1 MSLTL
6 SGTGKAA
13 LAILRLNRGAGL
25 LRRIRKAGAPVSVW
39 LAGLV
44 AVTMILAASFAPM
57 IAPANPLDLASYNL
71 LDSEIP
77 PRWVEGGDPRFW
89 LGTDNQGRDMLSA
102 ILYGARVSLMIGG
115 GAVLLAAL
123 IGVSLGLIAGYMGG
137 RVDAAIMRL
146 GDVILSFPTIL
157 LALLVAGL
165 ARALIPEAA
174 DPRLAPLV
182 LIAAI
187 TIHEW
192 VQYARTVRA
201 ATMVEGAKDYIKAA
215 RVIGFSRRR
224 IMFRHILPNVMGPVL
239 VLATINL
246 AGAVLTEATLS
257 FLGVGMP
264 PTYPSLGT
272 LIRIGN
278 EFVFS
283 GIWWIALFPAL
294 TLVILV
300 LAVNVIGDWLRD
312 RFNPKL
318 RGRG

>member
-1 MSLTL
+1 MNVLSLRWRMRWPL
-6 SGTGKAA
+6 SVIIAGVIA
-13 LAILRLNRGAGL
+13 LA
-25 LRRIRKAGAPVSVW
+25 
-39 LAGLV
+39 
-44 AVTMILAASFAPM
+44 MIAAAIFAPL

-71 LDSEIP
+71 ADSEIP
-77 PRWVEGGDPRFW
+77 PRWVEGGDARFW

-115 GAVLLAAL
+115 ASVLLAAL
-123 IGVSLGLIAGYMGG
+123 IGVSLGLIAGYVGG

-174 DPRLAPLV
+174 NPKLAPLI
-182 LIAAI
+182 LITAI

-201 ATMVEGAKDYIKAA
+201 ATMVESARDYIKAA
-215 RVIGFSRRR
+215 RVIGFSSRR

-294 TLVILV
+294 TLVIMV
-300 LAVNVIGDWLRD
+300 LAVNVLGDWLRD

-318 RGRG
+318 RGKT

>member
-1 MSLTL
+1 MSTTGNRL
-6 SGTGKAA
+6 SSAFRAA
-13 LAILRLNRGAGL
+13 PI
-25 LRRIRKAGAPVSVW
+25 SVW
-39 LAGLV
+39 IAGLV
-44 AVTMILAASFAPM
+44 AVAMILTAILAPW
-57 IAPANPLDLASYNL
+57 IAPANPLDLASFNL
-71 LDSEIP
+71 ADSEIP
-77 PRWVEGGDPRFW
+77 PFWVAGSDPRFW

-115 GAVLLAAL
+115 GAVLFAAI
-123 IGVSLGLIAGYMGG
+123 IGVSLGLIAGYVGG

-174 DPRLAPLV
+174 NPRLAPLI

-201 ATMVEGAKDYIKAA
+201 ATMVESAKDYIKAA
-215 RVIGFSRRR
+215 RVIGLSPAR
-224 IMFRHILPNVMGPVL
+224 IMFRHILPNIMSPVL

-294 TLVILV
+294 ALVILV
-300 LAVNVIGDWLRD
+300 LAVNVMGDWLRD

>member
-1 MSLTL
+1 V
-6 SGTGKAA
+6 
-13 LAILRLNRGAGL
+13 
-25 LRRIRKAGAPVSVW
+25 RRAGAPLSVW
-39 LAGLV
+39 IASLV
-44 AVTMILAASFAPM
+44 AIAMILAALFAPL

-71 LDSEIP
+71 ADSEIP
-77 PRWVEGGDPRFW
+77 PRWAVGGDPRFL

-123 IGVSLGLIAGYMGG
+123 IGISLGLVAGYVGG
-137 RVDAAIMRL
+137 RVDAAIMRM

-174 DPRLAPLV
+174 NPRLAPLI

-201 ATMVEGAKDYIKAA
+201 ATMVESAKDYIKAA
-215 RVIGFSRRR
+215 RVIGFSPAR

-300 LAVNVIGDWLRD
+300 LAVNVLGDWLRD

>member
-1 MSLTL
+1 MN
-6 SGTGKAA
+6 
-13 LAILRLNRGAGL
+13 ILNLR
-25 LRRIRKAGAPVSVW
+25 RRIRWPLSVIIAGIIALS
-39 LAGLV
+39 
-44 AVTMILAASFAPM
+44 MIAAAIFAPL

-71 LDSEIP
+71 ADSEIP

-115 GAVLLAAL
+115 GSVLLAAL
-123 IGVSLGLIAGYMGG
+123 IGVSLGLIAGYIGG

-174 DPRLAPLV
+174 NPKLAPLI

-201 ATMVEGAKDYIKAA
+201 ATMVESARDYIKAA
-215 RVIGFSRRR
+215 RVIGFSQWR

-294 TLVILV
+294 TLVIMV
-300 LAVNVIGDWLRD
+300 LAVNVLGDWLRD

-318 RGRG
+318 RGLT

>member
-1 MSLTL
+1 MT
-6 SGTGKAA
+6 AA
-13 LAILRLNRGAGL
+13 A
-25 LRRIRKAGAPVSVW
+25 LRRIPPSVALAAAMALLLMLAAAGAPL
-39 LAGLV
+39 LAPFDP
-44 AVTMILAASFAPM
+44 TDIRSFNLA
-57 IAPANPLDLASYNL
+57 
-71 LDSEIP
+71 DSEIP
-77 PRWVEGGDPRFW
+77 PVFADGGDRRFL

-102 ILYGARVSLMIGG
+102 ILYGARVSIAIGAS
-115 GAVLLAAL
+115 AVCTAAML
-123 IGVSLGLIAGYMGG
+123 GVALGLIAGYAGG
-137 RVDAAIMRL
+137 RVDAAIMRVA
-146 GDVILSFPTIL
+146 DVILSFPTIL

-165 ARALIPEAA
+165 AKALLPGAEAT
-174 DPRLAPLV
+174 RLAPLV
-182 LIAAI
+182 LIGAI
-187 TIHEW
+187 AVHDW

-201 ATMVEGAKDYIKAA
+201 ATMVESAKDYVKAA
-215 RVIGFSRRR
+215 RVIGLPPTR
-224 IMFRHILPNVMGPVL
+224 ILLRHVLPNVAGPVL
-239 VLATINL
+239 VIATIHL

-300 LAVNVIGDWLRD
+300 LAVNVLGDWLRD